1 MITGGVKMD
10 LKNYIIEN
18 YGYSEPVFLEDLTK
32 KLPDISSTSLRQKL
46 KRLVDDGKIRRFKN
60 GIYFVPKIN
69 SLLKIKTLSIE
80 KVLEK
85 KYLISNNK
93 RIGYVTGLTFA
104 NNLQLTTQVPSKIE
118 IVCTKETRTKRTVNY
133 KNNLVILRKPR
144 FSVNN
149 RNYKLLQVLDL
160 INKYYEYV
168 EKPTELSNQK
178 IIDYLKDITITKKE
192 LNNYLKGYPAKT
204 YKNLIESELY
214 DEITRG

>member
-1 MITGGVKMD
+1 MGGVRMD
-10 LKNYIIEN
+10 LKNYIIKN
-18 YGYSEPVFLEDLTK
+18 YGYSAPVFLGDLTER
-32 KLPDISSTSLRQKL
+32 LPDISPTSLRQKL
-46 KRLVDDGKIRRFKN
+46 KRLVDDGKINRFKS
-60 GIYFVPKIN
+60 GIYFIPKED
-69 SLLKIKTLSIE
+69 SMLKKKTLSIE

-85 KYLISNNK
+85 KYLINNNK

-118 IVCTKETRTKRTVNY
+118 IVTTKEARTKRTVDY

-144 FSVNN
+144 FPVNN
-149 RNYKLLQVLDL
+149 NNYKLLQVLDL

-178 IIDYLKDITITKKE
+178 VIGYLKGFTITKKE
-192 LNNYLKGYPAKT
+192 LNNYLTNYPAKT

-214 DEITRG
+214 DEITQG